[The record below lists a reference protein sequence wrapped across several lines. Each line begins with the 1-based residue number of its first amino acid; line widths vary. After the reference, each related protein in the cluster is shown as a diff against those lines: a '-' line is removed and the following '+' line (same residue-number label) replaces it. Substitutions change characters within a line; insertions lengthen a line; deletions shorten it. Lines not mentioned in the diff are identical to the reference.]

1 MGQKSNIFT
10 LRAKEKNLHLQ
21 RSNNIEFLYGFYF
34 SMLVKFLFNTRKVFI
49 TSFKLNFLENKIF
62 ISLDLFYRVAKL
74 LFFKKRKLI
83 NKVKNL
89 ISVQIF
95 KSLNF
100 LKKKIIVYKFNVVNF
115 KLKKRKKILFEL
127 FKINRR
133 YAFSI
138 FPRRFN
144 FFLDFLKLSILFKEN
159 IIKGSFFINILGEI
173 FRILQKKKHSKFLLF
188 FSKFFKSLMSMR
200 SIQNDYCLLGI
211 KFIIK
216 GKLKGK
222 RRKNNSIINIGQ
234 IPVQSLYKC
243 IEFSKIHAFTVYGAF
258 GLKLWVYR
266 AKN

>member
-10 LRAKEKNLHLQ
+10 LRSKETFLHLQ
-21 RSNNIEFLYGFYF
+21 RANNNEFLYGFYF
-34 SMLVKFLFNTRKVFI
+34 SMLIKTLFSTRKVFI
-49 TSFKLNFLENKIF
+49 TYINLNFLENKIL

-74 LFFKKRKLI
+74 LFFKKKKLI
-83 NKVKNL
+83 IKAKSL

-100 LKKKIIVYKFNVVNF
+100 LKKKLIIYRFNVINF
-115 KLKKRKKILFEL
+115 KLKKRKKNLFDI
-127 FKINRR
+127 FKTNKR

-159 IIKGSFFINILGEI
+159 VIKGSFFISILGEI
-173 FRILQKKKHSKFLLF
+173 FRILQKKKHSKFLF
-188 FSKFFKSLMSMR
+188 FFTKFFKGLMCMKSEQDGL
-200 SIQNDYCLLGI
+200 SLLGI

-222 RRKNNSIINIGQ
+222 RRKSNSIINIGQ
-234 IPVQSLYKC
+234 IPIQSFYKQ
-243 IEFSKIHAFTVYGAF
+243 IEFSKIHAFTIYGTF

-266 AKN
+266 SKN